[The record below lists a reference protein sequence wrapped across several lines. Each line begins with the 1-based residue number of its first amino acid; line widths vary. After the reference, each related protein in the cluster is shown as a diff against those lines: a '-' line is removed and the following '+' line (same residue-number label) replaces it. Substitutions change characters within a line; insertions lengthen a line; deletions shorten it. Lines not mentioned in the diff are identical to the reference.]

1 MAGTRHSLD
10 RYDDDPVDPA
20 DNDLH
25 LLLRGLVWLIACI
38 GGGVLAGYAWAYAGL
53 PGAITV
59 AACWVALTVVA
70 LGELRE
76 SGAS

>member
-10 RYDDDPVDPA
+10 RYEDGPSDGELQA
-20 DNDLH
+20 
-25 LLLRGLVWLIACI
+25 LLRGLVWLIACV

-59 AACWVALTVVA
+59 AVCWVSLTVVA
-70 LGELRE
+70 LDEVAAAG
-76 SGAS
+76 